1 MTHVESA
8 GDRVEELLAA
18 LRSGQDRETA
28 EELVRVL
35 MDLYGTGLARV
46 VAIARAHDEALLGRI
61 TADELLE
68 SLLLLHDLH
77 PDGTD
82 TRIRRALAGF
92 TEVEFLGVGT
102 DGVARLRLP
111 AGGCGAAATARSAEQ
126 AVLDA
131 APEVTGVE
139 ITTAAPLLQIG
150 VGPPP
155 GRGVAP

>member
-1 MTHVESA
+1 MTHVEST
-8 GDRVEELLAA
+8 GDRVEELLAT

-46 VAIARAHDEALLGRI
+46 VAIVRTHDEALLGRI
-61 TADELLE
+61 ISDDLLE

-82 TRIRRALAGF
+82 TRIRRALAGLA
-92 TEVEFLGVGT
+92 EVEFLGVGT
-102 DGVARLRLP
+102 GGVARLRLT
-111 AGGCGAAATARSAEQ
+111 AGGCGAAATARIAEQ

-131 APEVTGVE
+131 APEVTAVE
-139 ITTAAPLLQIG
+139 ITSVGPLLQIG
-150 VGPPP
+150 VGPPA
-155 GRGVAP
+155 GRGVAS